1 VELNHLSSSDID
13 LLKIAALVAAFL
25 LNRQALI
32 ILAYMLAGE
41 VVFYFTD
48 SGFMC
53 SLLLAALYSTNACTN
68 ITLKSQIRHVLLCI
82 GLLNWLAAVDYLV
95 APDTETYFYICYPW
109 LVNALDLLILYH
121 LLPKGGPN
129 IVSRRFSLGTYR
141 FTCL

>member
-1 VELNHLSSSDID
+1 MELHLSASDID
-13 LLKIAALVAAFL
+13 LLKMAALVAAFL

-32 ILAYMLAGE
+32 ILAYMLIGE
-41 VVFYFTD
+41 IVFYFTD

-68 ITLKSQIRHVLLCI
+68 INLKSQIRHVLLCV

-109 LVNALDLLILYH
+109 IINALDLLILYH
-121 LLPKGGPN
+121 LLPTRRLN
-129 IVSRRFSLGTYR
+129 IVNGRFSLGTYR
-141 FTCL
+141 VTCL